1 MKLAAALLGCVSAA
15 AGVLIIDHAFSLNDE
30 EMSIACVLVTLFSL
44 WPWALLDE

>member
-1 MKLAAALLGCVSAA
+1 MKLAALLLGCVSAA
-15 AGVLIIDHAFSLNDE
+15 AGVLIIDYAFSLNDE